1 MKIREMMNTEPT
13 TVAPGDKLKTLLCIQ
28 NARQSRLLHV
38 VDKDKKLLGVISS
51 YDLLKL
57 MIPFYLDAN
66 LAKAMSDA
74 SFLPRRAYEEHK
86 DKTAADIMPKKF
98 HAMGPDDS
106 FLEAETLIAEK
117 GFNALPVLDGEGRL
131 IGEVGRREA
140 LLHVVEQCGCCREE
154 A

>member
-1 MKIREMMNTEPT
+1 MKIRDMMNKAPT
-13 TVAPGDKLKTLLCIQ
+13 TVGPDAPLRTLLCVQ

-38 VDKDKKLLGVISS
+38 IDKDGKLLGVISS

-66 LAKAMSDA
+66 LAKAMPET
-74 SFLPRRAYEEHK
+74 SFLARQAYKERK
-86 DKTAADIMPKKF
+86 DMTAADIMPKKF

-117 GFNALPVLDGEGRL
+117 GFNALPVVDEAGRL
-131 IGEVGRREA
+131 IGEIGRREA
-140 LLHVVEQCGCCREE
+140 LLHVVEQCGCCHEE